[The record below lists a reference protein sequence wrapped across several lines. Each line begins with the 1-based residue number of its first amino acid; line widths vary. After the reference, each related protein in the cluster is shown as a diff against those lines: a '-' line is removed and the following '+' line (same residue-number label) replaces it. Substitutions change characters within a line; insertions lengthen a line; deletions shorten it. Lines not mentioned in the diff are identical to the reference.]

1 MNFGPSHGK
10 GQGLGRVCK
19 CLFRRR
25 WASAQLA
32 RPGDTEHPF
41 EWDEHRALIVA
52 ARCPRCQSCYTDVAN
67 NTERNQ
73 LDAFGVTVRFELL
86 WLDDGGM
93 RMMQRNPIRALDL
106 RAVREFSEGEL

>member
-1 MNFGPSHGK
+1 MNFGPCLD
-10 GQGLGRVCK
+10 QGAGGIGET
-19 CLFRRR
+19 
-25 WASAQLA
+25 A
-32 RPGDTEHPF
+32 GGNTEQPF

-52 ARCPRCQSCYTDVAN
+52 ARCPLCQSCYTDVAN

-93 RMMQRNPIRALDL
+93 RMMQMNSKRALDL
-106 RAVREFSEGEL
+106 RAVREFSEGDL